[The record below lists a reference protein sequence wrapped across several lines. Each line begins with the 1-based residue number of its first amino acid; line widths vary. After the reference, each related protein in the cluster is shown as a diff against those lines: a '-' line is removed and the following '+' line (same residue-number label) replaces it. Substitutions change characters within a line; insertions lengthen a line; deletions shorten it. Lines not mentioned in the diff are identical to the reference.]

1 MLGFC
6 LKCDSPG
13 IFGNRCI
20 PPKAGTHALRTV
32 AKNLHGRLRGL
43 PLGQN
48 GSPLP
53 LFPIRSRSSLV
64 FEHNYQALQAALDG
78 LGVAI
83 ASSAL
88 IADEVAS
95 ERLAIPFAEP
105 KLPGEGYTLMSPKE
119 TSTTAR
125 LLHFAIG

>member
-6 LKCDSPG
+6 LKCDSPRHFWESLHPSKG
-13 IFGNRCI
+13 GNPC
-20 PPKAGTHALRTV
+20 LRTV

>member
-1 MLGFC
+1 
-6 LKCDSPG
+6 
-13 IFGNRCI
+13 
-20 PPKAGTHALRTV
+20 LRTV
-32 AKNLHGRLRGL
+32 ATNLHDRLRGL